1 MIQSTDYQ
9 VYTNE
14 KKIPET
20 TSWFRNVREFTLG
33 VAFALS
39 MAYCS
44 ST

>member
-9 VYTNE
+9 VNTNE

-20 TSWFRNVREFTLG
+20 TRNVREFTLG
-33 VAFALS
+33 MAFALS